1 MKTLPEVSAN
11 DRESFASSF
20 AKSYI
25 SNIKYFIKWTLI
37 ALLTGIGVGAVG
49 SAFALSVSAAGVF
62 WHTCKWA
69 LFLLPVTGLIIV
81 LIYRLAGAYNP
92 RGTNLVISSISSGEE
107 IDIKMAPLIFIS
119 TVLTHIGGGSA
130 GREGAAL
137 QLGGS
142 LGNFISK
149 LVKLDSKDRN
159 VAVMCGMSACF
170 AAVFGTPL
178 TAAIF
183 CMEFISIG
191 IMYHAALIPCI
202 FAAYTAAAI
211 SHHAGVIHEVF
222 PVNTVA
228 PFDIR
233 NAFTA
238 VVMGMLCAVVSVVFC
253 TMLHKSEEMYKK
265 YFKNAYVR
273 VLVAAFIFI
282 ILTLIVKTDD
292 YRGGG
297 FLLVEKCMEG
307 GVGVEAFLFKMIFT
321 ALLLGGGFKGGE
333 IVPTFTVGAAFG
345 CICSMFLGISPN
357 LGTACGMAA
366 CFAGVTNCPISS
378 IFMSIE
384 LFGTEGLAYYAVA
397 IAVCFTL
404 SGYYGLYSAQR
415 FPYSKTKAIYINSNY
430 EEFEKK

>member
-1 MKTLPEVSAN
+1 MERKSEKSE
-11 DRESFASSF
+11 ESFASSF

-25 SNIKYFIKWTLI
+25 GNVRYFIKWTLI
-37 ALLTGIGVGAVG
+37 AVFTGLGVGAVG
-49 SAFALSVSAAGVF
+49 SAFALCVNAAGAF
-62 WHTCKWA
+62 WQSFRWA
-69 LFLLPVTGLIIV
+69 LFLLPVSGLMIV
-81 LIYRLAGAYNP
+81 LLYRLARAYNP

-119 TVLTHIGGGSA
+119 TVLTHTGGGSA

-142 LGNFISK
+142 LGNLISK
-149 LVKLDSKDRN
+149 IIKLDAKDRN

-191 IMYHAALIPCI
+191 IMYHAALIPCV
-202 FAAYTAAAI
+202 Y
-211 SHHAGVIHEVF
+211 
-222 PVNTVA
+222 
-228 PFDIR
+228 
-233 NAFTA
+233 
-238 VVMGMLCAVVSVVFC
+238 C
-253 TMLHKSEEMYKK
+253 TLLHKSEYLYKK
-265 YFKNAYVR
+265 YFKNAYLR
-273 VLVAAFIFI
+273 VLAAAFIFI
-282 ILTLIVKTDD
+282 ILTLLVGTDD

-297 FLLVEKCMEG
+297 FLLVERCMKD
-307 GVGVEAFLFKMIFT
+307 GVGYEAFLLKMLFT

-345 CICSMFLGISPN
+345 CACTRFLGLPLQLS
-357 LGTACGMAA
+357 TACGMVA

-378 IFMSIE
+378 VFMAIE
-384 LFGTEGLAYYAVA
+384 LFGLAGLPYYVIA

-415 FPYSKTKAIYINSNY
+415 VPYSKTKAVYINSSI
-430 EEFEKK
+430 EELE

>member
-1 MKTLPEVSAN
+1 MERKSEKSE
-11 DRESFASSF
+11 ESFASSF

-25 SNIKYFIKWTLI
+25 GNVRYFIKWTLI
-37 ALLTGIGVGAVG
+37 AVFTGLGVGAVG
-49 SAFALSVSAAGVF
+49 SAFALCVNAAGAF
-62 WHTCKWA
+62 WQSFRWA
-69 LFLLPVTGLIIV
+69 LFLLPVSGLMIV
-81 LIYRLAGAYNP
+81 LLYRLARAYNP

-119 TVLTHIGGGSA
+119 TVLTHTGGGSA

-142 LGNFISK
+142 LGNLISK
-149 LVKLDSKDRN
+149 IIKLDAKDRN

-191 IMYHAALIPCI
+191 IMYHAALIPCVFSAYI
-202 FAAYTAAAI
+202 AASAARC
-211 SHHAGVIHEVF
+211 AGVVHEVF
-222 PVNTVA
+222 PVLYA
-228 PFDIR
+228 PEFNIK
-233 NAFTA
+233 TA
-238 VVMGMLCAVVSVVFC
+238 AYSIIMGMLCAVVSAVFC
-253 TMLHKSEEMYKK
+253 TLLHKSEYLYKK
-265 YFKNAYVR
+265 YFKNAYLR
-273 VLVAAFIFI
+273 VLAAAFIFI
-282 ILTLIVKTDD
+282 ILTLLVGTDD

-297 FLLVEKCMEG
+297 FLLVERCMKD
-307 GVGVEAFLFKMIFT
+307 GVGYEAFLLKMLFT

-345 CICSMFLGISPN
+345 CACTRFLGLPLQLS
-357 LGTACGMAA
+357 TACGMAA

-378 IFMSIE
+378 VFMAIE
-384 LFGTEGLAYYAVA
+384 LFGLAGLPYYVIA

-415 FPYSKTKAIYINSNY
+415 VPYSKTKAVYINSSI
-430 EEFEKK
+430 EELE